1 MRIKCVKS
9 YLCSGF
15 KSEDSSGQRGDQ
27 FELCFQRNLTPGMR
41 CEGCPARQEGIHSC
55 LDCESQGLR
64 VEMDRYIER
73 ETGRGLI
80 ESL

>member
-1 MRIKCVKS
+1 
-9 YLCSGF
+9 
-15 KSEDSSGQRGDQ
+15 
-27 FELCFQRNLTPGMR
+27 MR